1 MLNNVV
7 DVNNYIL
14 NKLSSICKNL
24 KIVSAFPSQIS
35 EFPIKK
41 PIASVGVVKATIPIA
56 NCIVEGTNTAG
67 KVRYGTTADFELSL
81 KICVPKTMSGLECY
95 RAFDEVADACLR
107 LDEVWVTKVY
117 CEDIKYNRN
126 MGALVL
132 TAGITL
138 KAELEDTT
146 N

>member
-7 DVNNYIL
+7 EVNNYIL
-14 NKLSSICKNL
+14 NKLSAECKDL
-24 KIVSAFPSQIS
+24 KFVSAFPSEIS

-41 PIASVGVVKATIPIA
+41 PIASVGIVKATVPISK
-56 NCIVEGTNTAG
+56 CIVEGFDDSG
-67 KVRYGTTADFELSL
+67 KTHYGTTADFELSL

-95 RAFDEVADACLR
+95 KAFDKIADACLR
-107 LDEVWVTKVY
+107 LDEVAVIKVY

-132 TAGITL
+132 SAGITL
-138 KAELEDTT
+138 KADLID